1 MIDLREPA
9 VKLMKTAGDAESAL
23 FVSLGNMTIP
33 DITIM
38 NLINW
43 VAAGAMIIGGV
54 FPFIPQYLDIRKT
67 GNSEGFS
74 TFVCLN
80 LLIANT
86 LRILFWFG
94 KHYELP
100 LLVQS
105 IIMIVTML
113 ALVHVCVAAKHK
125 SEIISSKVRKFSDS
139 SVPHSSL
146 NSSSHNHQTDSTE
159 SSFLDFDTQ
168 YFWKWTDFSS
178 YIQFMLAFSTVMG
191 LITFILINFWLYVE
205 TIGFLAVFAEAML
218 GAPQFYRNY
227 QNQSTQGMSK
237 KMVAMWTCGD
247 VFKTVYFIL
256 RETPAQFWICGI
268 LQVSIDISIFM
279 QVYMY
284 RNLPPRKLVK
294 QHLMAE

>member
-125 SEIISSKVRKFSDS
+125 SEIISSKVRKFSD
-139 SVPHSSL
+139 
-146 NSSSHNHQTDSTE
+146 
-159 SSFLDFDTQ
+159 FDTQ